1 MSIIWDY
8 QLMTITCKMY
18 RNSKNALDR
27 QHYIGALFMDLP
39 KALDYLPHSLSIAKF
54 HNWLELH
61 IF

>member
-1 MSIIWDY
+1 
-8 QLMTITCKMY
+8 MY

-27 QHYIGALFMDLP
+27 QNYIGALFMDLP
-39 KALDYLPHSLSIAKF
+39 KALDYLPHILSIAKF